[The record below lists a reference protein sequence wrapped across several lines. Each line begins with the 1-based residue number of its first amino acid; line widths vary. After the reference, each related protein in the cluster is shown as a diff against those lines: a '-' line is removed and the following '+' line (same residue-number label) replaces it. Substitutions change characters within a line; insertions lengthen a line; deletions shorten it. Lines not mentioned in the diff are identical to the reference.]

1 MKRVITAAVIGLML
15 ASCTT
20 TGSSQKVDAAIQKS
34 LPQICSALDQAYLTF
49 SAVAA
54 TGSVKQKTIDKVQ
67 VSYSVAQPVCDNPA
81 NATAAVITSKVI
93 VAAFVLKAALKE
105 VGK

>member
-1 MKRVITAAVIGLML
+1 MKRLATVAVVAAML

-34 LPQICSALDQAYLTF
+34 LPQICSALDQAYFTF

-54 TGSVKQKTIDKVQ
+54 TGSVKQKTVDKVQ
-67 VSYSVAQPVCDNPA
+67 ISYSVAQPVCDNPSQ
-81 NATAAVITSKVI
+81 ATAAVITSKVI

-105 VGK
+105 IGK